1 MGLQYHTW
9 LVHGGSSLYDPPKGF
24 FKCNS
29 IFFYD
34 HPFLSYSDSNLNEH
48 FFDPQVKHQVS
59 RD

>member
-29 IFFYD
+29 IFFMTI
-34 HPFLSYSDSNLNEH
+34 LSYLTVI
-48 FFDPQVKHQVS
+48 QT
-59 RD
+59 